1 MFPRKPLITMT
12 NMTDVK
18 TISQKLVKRTA
29 REGSVASARA
39 IPTSAN
45 LAPNVLAIQLL
56 FEF

>member
-1 MFPRKPLITMT
+1 MT